1 MVGMISEKQYRI
13 SDELADYIENF
24 LQENR
29 VSLDKFSKD
38 VKIPKYMLE
47 KVISKNIKMHCYIS
61 VLNKIKEYVGYT
73 D

>member
-1 MVGMISEKQYRI
+1 MVGMVSEKQYRI

-29 VSLDKFSKD
+29 ISLDKFSKD

-61 VLNKIKEYVGYT
+61 VLNKIKEYVGYA

>member
-29 VSLDKFSKD
+29 ISLDKFSKD

-61 VLNKIKEYVGYT
+61 VLNKIKEYVGYA